1 MAGHPDL
8 RPSPP
13 MLAAFFRSNQPA
25 VLVSV
30 PLVVAALF
38 VPACWHAPVQ
48 NASLMPVASLMQ
60 HLVGGSAWANALAG
74 MVLVALATVQ
84 LAILVNAL
92 ELMDRRNHLVALTFP
107 VLLAGLCGPG
117 CYDPALLGLPF
128 VLFALRRAWSISN
141 TGAALAALFDAAL
154 LIGLAALCYLPYA
167 VLLVV
172 LWISTSLIRPFAW
185 REYVLPVISVVLVF
199 CIAWMALHLAGRTPW
214 RPLLTVMPDDM
225 APAVLWQG
233 LSRKAF
239 LVIAMPILLLAL
251 AAFYRSQAQSVMR
264 GRNLRSA
271 FMALALS
278 LAVLMGLL
286 SWLKGSF
293 PAVLA
298 ASPIGGIAAYLFLNP
313 KRRWL
318 AELGL
323 GAMLCAALWV
333 RWGGGM

>member
-1 MAGHPDL
+1 
-8 RPSPP
+8 

-30 PLVVAALF
+30 PLVVVALF
-38 VPACWHAPVQ
+38 VPSFWHVPVQ
-48 NASLMPVASLMQ
+48 QGALMPLALLMQ
-60 HLVGGSAWANALAG
+60 HWIGSSAWANALAG
-74 MVLVALATVQ
+74 MALVSLATVQ
-84 LAILVNAL
+84 LSILVNAV
-92 ELMDRRNHLVALTFP
+92 ELMDRRNHLVAIIFP
-107 VLLAGLCGPG
+107 LLLAGLGGTG

-141 TGAALAALFDAAL
+141 TGEALAALFDAAL

-185 REYVLPVISVVLVF
+185 REYVLPVVGLSLVF
-199 CIAWMALHLAGRTPW
+199 YIAWMALHLVGSAPW

-225 APAVLWQG
+225 APAVLGQG
-233 LSRKAF
+233 LARKSF

-278 LAVLMGLL
+278 LAVVMGLL
-286 SWLKGSF
+286 TWLKGSF
-293 PAVLA
+293 PAVLPA
-298 ASPIGGIAAYLFLNP
+298 LPAGGIAAYLFLNP

-323 GAMLCAALWV
+323 GAMLCAVLWV
-333 RWGGGM
+333 RWSGGT